1 MANWEYK
8 VAYVDFR
15 GRISSEGAEY
25 IRQGGEHR
33 TGFVRGY
40 LDKLGE
46 DGWEL
51 TGMLPLLRPESSY
64 FVLKR
69 CARRGNARLAMSS
82 ALRYRRRPAAG
93 PPSLTGD
100 ADTTIDGDALP
111 GDHVGAFDEAT
122 ARAATPSRA
131 CRRPSAAL
139 ARLVGLGGLVDL
151 ITEPV
156 LQPARLDEAR
166 ARRRS
171 RGSPGR
177 APSPAR
183 SSC

>member
-1 MANWEYK
+1 MPFSANGLEIPVASFEYK
-8 VAYVDFR
+8 VVYVDFR

-69 CARRGNARLAMSS
+69 ES
-82 ALRYRRRPAAG
+82 
-93 PPSLTGD
+93 
-100 ADTTIDGDALP
+100 
-111 GDHVGAFDEAT
+111 VKAT
-122 ARAATPSRA
+122 E
-131 CRRPSAAL
+131 
-139 ARLVGLGGLVDL
+139 G
-151 ITEPV
+151 
-156 LQPARLDEAR
+156 
-166 ARRRS
+166 
-171 RGSPGR
+171 
-177 APSPAR
+177 
-183 SSC
+183 